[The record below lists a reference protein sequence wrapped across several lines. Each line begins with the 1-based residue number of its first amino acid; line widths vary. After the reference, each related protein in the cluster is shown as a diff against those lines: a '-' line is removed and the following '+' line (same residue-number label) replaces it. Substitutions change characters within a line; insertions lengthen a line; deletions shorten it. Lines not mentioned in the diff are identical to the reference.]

1 MEKKVGDLV
10 VQDDGRDIVYV
21 CLGNSWVQIENQGGV
36 IVVTAYCNN
45 GQGRGGVQ
53 VCEIDPDHGI
63 KQGGEQ

>member
-36 IVVTAYCNN
+36 IVVTAHCNN
-45 GQGRGGVQ
+45 GQGRDGVQ
-53 VCEIDPDHGI
+53 VCEIDPIHGI
-63 KQGGEQ
+63 KEGVE